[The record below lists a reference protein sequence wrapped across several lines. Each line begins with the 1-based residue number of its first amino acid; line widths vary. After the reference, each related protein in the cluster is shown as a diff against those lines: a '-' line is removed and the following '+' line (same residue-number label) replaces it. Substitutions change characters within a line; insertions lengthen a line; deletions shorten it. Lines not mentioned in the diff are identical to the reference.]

1 MERTLPDAAPLPGA
15 MPTEEDGA
23 QCPAKQGP
31 LCAPDEQQVALLQ
44 KAAAERATSCR
55 ICRSWDTPNP
65 FIPVL
70 DSFFP
75 EVPQDIHCYLLIDP
89 LVVEH
94 NAESFLEA
102 IRWQAQE
109 ALFCGS
115 LLEWYAPFSPLVVG
129 VKAWQRFVQNWFAQ
143 GENSQLGV
151 VVHTP
156 LPLALFAAHMRQF
169 LVARRYDDEA
179 MLLRLYDPLVMQ
191 HCKDLLS
198 PAEYAAFMKPLCN
211 VAYMTSCKTKE
222 DVAGGAPWK
231 R

>member
-1 MERTLPDAAPLPGA
+1 MERTLPDAASLPEA
-15 MPTEEDGA
+15 MPTEEDGV
-23 QCPAKQGP
+23 QCPVEQGP
-31 LCAPDEQQVALLQ
+31 LCAPDEHQVTLLHE
-44 KAAAERATSCR
+44 AAAERATRCR
-55 ICRSWDTPNP
+55 ICRSWETPNP
-65 FIPVL
+65 FTPVL

-75 EVPQDIHCYLLIDP
+75 EVPQYIHCFLLIDP
-89 LVVEH
+89 LLVVRKTE
-94 NAESFLEA
+94 NFLEA
-102 IRWQAQE
+102 IRWEAHE
-109 ALFCGS
+109 ALFSGS
-115 LLEWYAPFSPLVVG
+115 LLEWYALFSPLAVEVIP
-129 VKAWQRFVQNWFAQ
+129 WRRLVQHWFAQ

-156 LPLALFAAHMRQF
+156 LPLALFTAHMRQF

-211 VAYMTSCKTKE
+211 VAYMTSRKTKE
-222 DVAGGAPWK
+222 DVAGSAPWK